1 MKHMKLQTNL
11 QISPKKRKQQMKKSL
26 LTKLMKQRI
35 MQLKNMKL
43 HMSMKKKIQQ
53 MSLKKKKLQM
63 KILSSNVASVRSD
76 AFRRWL

>member
-43 HMSMKKKIQQ
+43 HMSMKKIP
-53 MSLKKKKLQM
+53 
-63 KILSSNVASVRSD
+63 
-76 AFRRWL
+76 